1 LEKKAVTGSKK
12 QLLAPRVKSLFQN
25 SRMPKNQ
32 DKYDW
37 VEKNMVEET
46 LMGSRTATFQ
56 LLMYFR
62 V

>member
-32 DKYDW
+32 AKYDW
-37 VEKNMVEET
+37 VEKNMVEKT
-46 LMGSRTATFQ
+46 LMG
-56 LLMYFR
+56 
-62 V
+62 